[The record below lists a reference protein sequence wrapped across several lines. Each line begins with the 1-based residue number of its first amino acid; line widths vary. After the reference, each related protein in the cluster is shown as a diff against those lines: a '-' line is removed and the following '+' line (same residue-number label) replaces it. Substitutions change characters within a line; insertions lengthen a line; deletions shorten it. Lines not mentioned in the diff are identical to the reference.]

1 MPTPLELLRYHVTGA
16 IERGEADA
24 IVETPVVC
32 ESCGQRGLLEI
43 LPCSGGAVGDIYVCR
58 GCDYQHRQQ
67 CEDCKAIRLATN

>member
-32 ESCGQRGLLEI
+32 ESCEQRGILE
-43 LPCSGGAVGDIYVCR
+43 LVRCSGGATGDVYFCQNCI
-58 GCDYQHRQQ
+58 
-67 CEDCKAIRLATN
+67 ATHERECAECQELKTRN